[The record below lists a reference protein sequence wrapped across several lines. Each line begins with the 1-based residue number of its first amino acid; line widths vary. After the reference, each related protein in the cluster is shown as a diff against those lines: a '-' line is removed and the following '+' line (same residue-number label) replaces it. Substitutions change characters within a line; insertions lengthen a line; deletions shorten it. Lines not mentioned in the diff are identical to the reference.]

1 MYNAETPPP
10 GTLPTEYLRTPDGK
24 PGLAVQYFAGENFET
39 PKEKSIDKTV
49 DHDWPGPPLAGPPGG
64 LDGFDRFSARWEGT
78 IVAPES
84 GEYEIGVEG
93 DDGFRLYLDG
103 KKVVDDWNQ
112 GAKRY
117 RSTRLKLRK
126 GQKVSLKLEY
136 FQGGQDRMV
145 RLAWRTPS
153 EIKKMEST
161 KAGLDTSYKTYL
173 PAGANWFDFWNN
185 QGFKGGQTVERDC
198 PLNILPLY
206 VRAGSIVPMGPVMQY
221 ATEKPDAPYEIR
233 IYPGADAKFTL
244 YEDDN
249 ETYNYEKG
257 EYATVDLAWNDAAK
271 TLTIGPRQ
279 GSFPGMVAQR
289 KLNIVL
295 ALPGKNAGIG
305 DGSTDVKTVTYTGK
319 PVQLKF

>member
-1 MYNAETPPP
+1 M
-10 GTLPTEYLRTPDGK
+10 
-24 PGLAVQYFAGENFET
+24 
-39 PKEKSIDKTV
+39 
-49 DHDWPGPPLAGPPGG
+49 
-64 LDGFDRFSARWEGT
+64 
-78 IVAPES
+78 
-84 GEYEIGVEG
+84 
-93 DDGFRLYLDG
+93 
-103 KKVVDDWNQ
+103 
-112 GAKRY
+112 
-117 RSTRLKLRK
+117 
-126 GQKVSLKLEY
+126 
-136 FQGGQDRMV
+136 
-145 RLAWRTPS
+145 
-153 EIKKMEST
+153 
-161 KAGLDTSYKTYL
+161 
-173 PAGANWFDFWNN
+173 
-185 QGFKGGQTVERDC
+185 ERDC